1 MLFAVFWMSCDSIG
15 GTKVVLV
22 NKGFLGVDILVDI
35 LEILEILDT
44 KPLWI
49 FVNVYEYE
57 FIWAIFGEPPEHDP
71 THTV

>member
-1 MLFAVFWMSCDSIG
+1 M
-15 GTKVVLV
+15 VVV

-57 FIWAIFGEPPEHDP
+57 FIWAIFGEPPEHGP